1 MAASRWRSGITA
13 RDLLRYPT
21 PRDTD
26 EDRGASQPGPIHGS
40 TSLEEILPLLRAATA
55 DAIDVVDEHGRL
67 EGTITRED
75 AIHALSR
82 AIDDLAEERRVLQL
96 AVERQ
101 RLALDE
107 ATERLERI
115 RETLD
120 LAEELGRGSPAAGPA
135 LLHAME
141 EIRRILGGPRRG

>member
-1 MAASRWRSGITA
+1 MAASHRKSGITA
-13 RDLLRYPT
+13 RDLLRHPT
-21 PRDTD
+21 PRGTD
-26 EDRGASQPGPIHGS
+26 EGIGTAEPGPIHGS
-40 TSLEEILPLLRAATA
+40 TSLEEILPLLGAATA

-75 AIHALSR
+75 AIHALAR
-82 AIDDLAEERRVLQL
+82 AIDELAEERRVLQL

-101 RLALDE
+101 RVALDE

-120 LAEELGRGSPAAGPA
+120 LAEELRRGSPDAGSGLP
-135 LLHAME
+135 HAVE
-141 EIRRILGGPRRG
+141 EIRRILGAPRRG